1 MRFSS
6 KSGQTLVYTCFRE
19 LFLKN
24 LFFILGRLRRVSS
37 FHLLQQ
43 ETCLL
48 LQQEKGSLEAF
59 LDPLCVARALIYRAC
74 AQNQASGNSPD
85 AGDSPDEMGAGGA
98 IQTST
103 STRRGPGRRELT
115 SKLLQMTEAH
125 TVS

>member
-1 MRFSS
+1 MAKTS
-6 KSGQTLVYTCFRE
+6 VYICFRE

-59 LDPLCVARALIYRAC
+59 LDPLRVSRALIYCAC

-85 AGDSPDEMGAGGA
+85 GADGADDPDEMEPGGG

-103 STRRGPGRRELT
+103 STRRGPG
-115 SKLLQMTEAH
+115 
-125 TVS
+125 

>member
-1 MRFSS
+1 M
-6 KSGQTLVYTCFRE
+6 
-19 LFLKN
+19 KN

-59 LDPLCVARALIYRAC
+59 LDPLRVPRALIYRAC

-85 AGDSPDEMGAGGA
+85 GPDSGPDPDGPDEMVAGGA

-103 STRRGPGRRELT
+103 STRRGPG
-115 SKLLQMTEAH
+115 
-125 TVS
+125 